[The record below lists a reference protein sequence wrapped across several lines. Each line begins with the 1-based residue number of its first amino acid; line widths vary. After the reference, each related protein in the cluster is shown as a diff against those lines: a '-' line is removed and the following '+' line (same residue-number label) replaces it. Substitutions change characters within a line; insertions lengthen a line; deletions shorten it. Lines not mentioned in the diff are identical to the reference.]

1 MTRFFFA
8 LCATVLL
15 ALPARAAVDIQEV
28 TSPGGITAWLVEE
41 PSIPFTALEL
51 RFRGGTSLDRDGKRG
66 AVNLMTGLL
75 EEGSADLDSRGFAV
89 ARDNLAASFDFDS
102 YDDAVS
108 VTARFL
114 SENREEALAL
124 LRKALI
130 EPRFDQ
136 TAMDRVRAQVL
147 ASIRSDLKDP
157 DEIASDAFNAIIYGD
172 HPYGSNEA
180 GTVETVSALTR
191 DDIVQAHQDTMA
203 LDNLYVS
210 AVGDITA
217 AELGAL
223 LDDLLGALPA
233 EAAPMPPRL
242 DITTEADITIVPFET
257 PQSVAVFGHRG
268 IDQDHPD
275 FFAAFILNNIFGASG
290 FESRLMDEVREKRGL
305 TYGIYTFLMSK
316 DLAET
321 MVGRLA
327 SANGRI
333 AEAVDVI
340 QSEWARMQTEGV
352 TAEELADA
360 KTYLTGAYPLRFD
373 GNGRIANIL
382 VGMQMTG
389 LPIDYA
395 ETRNDRINAV
405 SLEEINRVAS
415 ELMQPDALQFVIV
428 GQPEGLSST
437 N

>member
-15 ALPARAAVDIQEV
+15 TLPARAAVDIQEV

-108 VTARFL
+108 VSARFL

>member
-1 MTRFFFA
+1 MTRIFLA
-8 LCATVLL
+8 LCAAILL
-15 ALPARAAVDIQEV
+15 SLPARAAVDIQEV

-51 RFRGGTSLDRDGKRG
+51 RFRGGTNLDRDGKRG

-75 EEGSADLDSRGFAV
+75 EEGAGDLDSRGFAV
-89 ARDNLAASFDFDS
+89 ARDNLAASFEFDS

-108 VTARFL
+108 ISARFL
-114 SENREEALAL
+114 SENRDEALAL
-124 LRKALI
+124 LRTALI

-136 TAMDRVRAQVL
+136 AALDRVRAQVL
-147 ASIRSDLKDP
+147 AGIRSDLKDP
-157 DEIASDAFNAIIYGD
+157 DEIASAAFSAAVYGD
-172 HPYGSNEA
+172 HPYGSNET
-180 GTVETVSALTR
+180 GTIETVTALTR
-191 DDIVQAHQDTMA
+191 EDIVQAHQDVIA

-217 AELGAL
+217 DELGTMLDAL
-223 LDDLLGALPA
+223 LGDLPA
-233 EAAPMPPRL
+233 EAAPLPPRVE
-242 DITTEADITIVPFET
+242 IETEAGVTVVPYDT
-257 PQSVAVFGHRG
+257 PQSVAIFGHRG

-290 FESRLMDEVREKRGL
+290 FESRLMTEVREKRGL
-305 TYGIYTFLMSK
+305 TYGVYSFLVSK
-316 DLAET
+316 DLAEV
-321 MVGRLA
+321 MVGQLA
-327 SANGRI
+327 SSNERM
-333 AEAVDVI
+333 AEAIEVVKDEWARI
-340 QSEWARMQTEGV
+340 QSEGV
-352 TAEELADA
+352 TQEEVDAA

-405 SLEEINRVAS
+405 PLEEINRVAS
-415 ELMQPDALQFVIV
+415 ELMQPDALRFVVV
-428 GQPEGLSST
+428 GQPEGLTST

>member
-1 MTRFFFA
+1 MTRLFLA
-8 LCATVLL
+8 LCATILL
-15 ALPARAAVDIQEV
+15 SLPARAAVDIQEV

-51 RFRGGTSLDRDGKRG
+51 RFRGGTNLDREGKRG

-75 EEGSADLDSRGFAV
+75 EEGAADLDARGFAV

-108 VTARFL
+108 ISARFL
-114 SENREEALAL
+114 SENRDDALAL
-124 LRKALI
+124 LRTALV

-136 TAMDRVRAQVL
+136 DALDRVRAQVL
-147 ASIRSDLKDP
+147 AGIRSDLKDP
-157 DEIASDAFNAIIYGD
+157 DEIASNAFNAIVYGD
-172 HPYGSNEA
+172 HPYGTNDT
-180 GTVETVSALTR
+180 GTVETVTALTR
-191 DDIVQAHQDTMA
+191 DDILQAHQDVLA
-203 LDNLYVS
+203 RSNLYVS

-217 AELGAL
+217 DKLGVM
-223 LDDLLGALPA
+223 LDELLGTLPE
-233 EAAPMPPRL
+233 EAAPLPPRVEIATEG
-242 DITTEADITIVPFET
+242 DITVVPYDT
-257 PQSVAVFGHRG
+257 PQSVAIFGHRG

-290 FESRLMDEVREKRGL
+290 FESRLMTEVREKRGL
-305 TYGIYTFLMSK
+305 TYGIYSFLVSK
-316 DLAET
+316 DLAEV
-321 MVGRLA
+321 MVGQLA
-327 SANGRI
+327 SSNERMP
-333 AEAVDVI
+333 EAIEVVKA
-340 QSEWARMQTEGV
+340 EWARVQAEGV
-352 TAEELADA
+352 TAEEVEAA

-405 SLEEINRVAS
+405 PLEEINRVAS
-415 ELMQPDALQFVIV
+415 ELMQPDALRFVVV
-428 GQPEGLSST
+428 GQPEGLAST

>member
-66 AVNLMTGLL
+66 AINLMTGLL

-108 VTARFL
+108 VSARFL
-114 SENREEALAL
+114 SENREDALAL

-136 TAMDRVRAQVL
+136 AAMDRVRAQVL

>member
-108 VTARFL
+108 VSARFL

-242 DITTEADITIVPFET
+242 DITTEADITIVPYET

>member
-1 MTRFFFA
+1 
-8 LCATVLL
+8 
-15 ALPARAAVDIQEV
+15 
-28 TSPGGITAWLVEE
+28 
-41 PSIPFTALEL
+41 
-51 RFRGGTSLDRDGKRG
+51 
-66 AVNLMTGLL
+66 
-75 EEGSADLDSRGFAV
+75 
-89 ARDNLAASFDFDS
+89 
-102 YDDAVS
+102 
-108 VTARFL
+108 
-114 SENREEALAL
+114 
-124 LRKALI
+124 
-130 EPRFDQ
+130 
-136 TAMDRVRAQVL
+136 
-147 ASIRSDLKDP
+147 
-157 DEIASDAFNAIIYGD
+157 
-172 HPYGSNEA
+172 
-180 GTVETVSALTR
+180 
-191 DDIVQAHQDTMA
+191 
-203 LDNLYVS
+203 
-210 AVGDITA
+210 
-217 AELGAL
+217 
-223 LDDLLGALPA
+223 
-233 EAAPMPPRL
+233 
-242 DITTEADITIVPFET
+242 
-257 PQSVAVFGHRG
+257 
-268 IDQDHPD
+268 
-275 FFAAFILNNIFGASG
+275 
-290 FESRLMDEVREKRGL
+290 
-305 TYGIYTFLMSK
+305 MSK

-321 MVGRLA
+321 VVGRLA

>member
-108 VTARFL
+108 VSARFL